1 LHKKYIRGRDYYYTT
16 IRDSSG
22 KTKTIYLGSTKKNA
36 KIKERT
42 LNNVPNKKN
51 FPIKTFFILI
61 ALFIGVA
68 SFGLT
73 HTGFVINDEL
83 TTEGTT
89 EGTTEEEIVEELID
103 EGILNPEEESINI
116 KKEIIINGTEEII
129 KGKGKKNV

>member
-1 LHKKYIRGRDYYYTT
+1 MHKKYISGRDYYYTT

-42 LNNVPNKKN
+42 LNNVPNEKI

-83 TTEGTT
+83 TTE
-89 EGTTEEEIVEELID
+89 ETTEEEIVEELID

-116 KKEIIINGTEEII
+116 KKEIIINETGEII
-129 KGKGKKNV
+129 KRKGKKNV